1 MISIGQS
8 QVLRA
13 SRKSSPGVFLA
24 DAHGEEVLLPVKYVP
39 EGLQLGDD
47 IKVFVYLDNQSRPIA
62 TTLKPTAEVGE
73 FAWLRVREMSR
84 FGAFMEW
91 GVEKDL
97 LVPFAEMNEKME
109 RGRSYLVY
117 IYLDDLTNRLLAT
130 ARIRR
135 YLTIDNIPLE
145 PGQQADMLICSKVP
159 LGTQVIV
166 NNAYQGLLYKNET
179 FEVLRPGTLR
189 KGYVK
194 NVREDGKIDMTLQQ
208 AGYGNVE
215 PNAGKVLAALD
226 RAGGFLNLHD
236 KSDPAEITR
245 RMEMSKKTFKKA
257 IGLLYKQGRIE
268 ILDHGIRLK
277 A

>member
-194 NVREDGKIDMTLQQ
+194 NVREDGTIDMTLQQ